1 MPKWARGEAE
11 IEQLL
16 ARGEL
21 ERVTGAAADGT
32 PLLDQARKTAATA
45 AGLVSSDA
53 YSAYVL
59 AYDSARF
66 ACIALLAQQGLR
78 ATTSGG
84 HYAVEQAVR
93 AQFGDGFRP
102 FGTLRRRRN
111 ELEYPHLPSDAATSE
126 EAEQAAGTAQMTY
139 HRRGQATSPTVLLQP
154 RPGVTDHWATG
165 NASRHRACHVAVPWP
180 NRLHRK
186 LVLSENRL
194 NGTACEPPTFPR
206 SGTPVTNQVTT
217 TPDSQGHRDSRG
229 ARRPAVDRQRATCPA
244 ALRPDHRAGAGGRGR
259 R

>member
-32 PLLDQARKTAATA
+32 PLLEQARKTAATA

-59 AYDSARF
+59 AYDAARF

-78 ATTSGG
+78 ATTGGG

-111 ELEYPHLPSDAATSE
+111 ELEYPHLPSDAATPE
-126 EAEQAAGTAQMTY
+126 EAEQAAGTAQKIITAAGKLLSQLSFFSQDQELQTTQAALGVS
-139 HRRGQATSPTVLLQP
+139 RRAP
-154 RPGVTDHWATG
+154 RTAE
-165 NASRHRACHVAVPWP
+165 
-180 NRLHRK
+180 LH
-186 LVLSENRL
+186 EAP
-194 NGTACEPPTFPR
+194 ACEHPAGSIAQS
-206 SGTPVTNQVTT
+206 SGKDPNKSGLVGGIEETDKCV
-217 TPDSQGHRDSRG
+217 PDSGPQ
-229 ARRPAVDRQRATCPA
+229 
-244 ALRPDHRAGAGGRGR
+244 
-259 R
+259 